1 MNDQNIRIFITMARR
16 YFEALEPKPTLVIEP
31 PFLRDELGPLLEY
44 TGIIP
49 ISGRCEGAV
58 CFTANGGMLETILS
72 LLKDDRRDDAAKR
85 DLVGEIAN
93 TLSGNAREEFGS
105 DFRISVPTV
114 IVGPR
119 LSADLRT
126 GGRNYAI
133 PLNWRC
139 ETAYLLVSLK
149 WVIEG
154 IILSSSSFRLR

>member
-1 MNDQNIRIFITMARR
+1 MKMNDEDIRIFITMARR

-49 ISGRCEGAV
+49 VSGRCEGAV

-105 DFRISVPTV
+105 DFRISVPNV

-119 LSADLRT
+119 LSADLPT

-133 PLNWRC
+133 PLNWRS

-149 WVIEG
+149 
-154 IILSSSSFRLR
+154 